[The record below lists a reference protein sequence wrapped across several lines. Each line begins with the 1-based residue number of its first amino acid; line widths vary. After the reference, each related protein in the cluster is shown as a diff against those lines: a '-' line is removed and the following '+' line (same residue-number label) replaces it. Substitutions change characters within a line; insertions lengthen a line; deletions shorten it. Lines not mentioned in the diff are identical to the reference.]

1 MSFYF
6 NAKNVDG
13 SQKRILQNQWA
24 ELQNMRRSTADA
36 VSTMLTMTN
45 AALSPAQAY
54 LEFDTVST
62 IERNP
67 FGEFTLLD
75 RVLSASKSVNIGREV
90 FKARNVSGMDQ
101 NGSTSM
107 SGNQGIAVDHTSV
120 GYQGTIIPIHDQGF
134 GRKWREIEAM
144 RADGYDALVDDA
156 REAALALHR
165 RVESALWDGH
175 KDQAGN
181 FIVVD
186 GASWK
191 GLKADP
197 TVHQRTYG
205 TDISAGASTADN
217 IAAELRAARDVLM
230 ITNNLTSGIELF
242 ISREAMSNLE
252 KPYATTDFA
261 FGSIL
266 EYIKRSV
273 NGIVSVEVD
282 PKLTGGQYAMAAI
295 GQQYLHCITGM
306 ARGSY
311 ALPRPLYNSDF
322 NFIMAQATGFMA
334 RSTNS
339 GKVCALYAKSA

>member
-6 NAKNVDG
+6 NAKVDG

-24 ELQNMRRSTADA
+24 ELQNMRRSTADGMQQ
-36 VSTMLTMTN
+36 MLTMTN

-54 LEFDTVST
+54 LEFDRVST

-67 FGEFTLLD
+67 YGEFGMLD
-75 RVLSASKSVNIGREV
+75 KVLAVSKSVNIGREV

-107 SGNQGIAVDHTSV
+107 SGNQGILIDHTSV
-120 GYQGTIIPIHDQGF
+120 DYQGTIIPIQDQGF

-156 REAALALHR
+156 RESALALHR
-165 RVESALWDGH
+165 RVNDSLWEGH
-175 KDQAGN
+175 KDKHGN
-181 FIVVD
+181 YIVVD
-186 GASWK
+186 GSSWK
-191 GLKADP
+191 GLKADT

-205 TDISAGASTADN
+205 TDVSLPASTGAN
-217 IAAELRAARDVLM
+217 IATEIRTARDVLM
-230 ITNNLTSGIELF
+230 ITNDLTSGIELF
-242 ISREAMSNLE
+242 ISRETESNWE
-252 KPYATTDFA
+252 RPYDPQQTG
-261 FGSIL
+261 FGSIKQYL
-266 EYIKRSV
+266 LASV
-273 NGIVSVEVD
+273 NGVISITVD
-282 PKLTGGQYAMAAI
+282 PKLSGGQYAMAAI
-295 GQQYLHCITGM
+295 GQQFLHSLTGM

-334 RSTNS
+334 RTTNG
-339 GKVCALYAKSA
+339 GKVCALYASA